1 MKNKIIFF
9 LTLICIYSS
18 AQESYKVIYRANYIS
33 NLDTKALKT
42 ERTLLIID
50 SNKSSY
56 YASENTYKQD
66 SIKQLVR
73 SKILTPQEAMNDKYP
88 KTWFNHFIQKNFIES
103 SMKVHSLIAV
113 DNYIYTQ
120 KNDLA
125 WQLQYDTLKVEN
137 YVCNKATVK
146 YEGREYIAWYA
157 KDIPISDGPY
167 KFWGLP
173 GLILKIYDTENHYTF
188 TLDSFEKYRGKLP
201 QEPYQSRKTF
211 EVSYDKFKIISKEF
225 NENPLKSMEN
235 SGMKIVSV
243 DGKAPSQIPPPQR
256 NPI

>member
-73 SKILTPQEAMNDKYP
+73 SKILTPQEAMNDNIKEQR
-88 KTWFNHFIQKNFIES
+88 KAAQGHKKADNGEHFK
-103 SMKVHSLIAV
+103 
-113 DNYIYTQ
+113 
-120 KNDLA
+120 
-125 WQLQYDTLKVEN
+125 
-137 YVCNKATVK
+137 
-146 YEGREYIAWYA
+146 GRARKIGLTF
-157 KDIPISDGPY
+157 GPA
-167 KFWGLP
+167 LP
-173 GLILKIYDTENHYTF
+173 LL
-188 TLDSFEKYRGKLP
+188 RGSKL
-201 QEPYQSRKTF
+201 F
-211 EVSYDKFKIISKEF
+211 H
-225 NENPLKSMEN
+225 
-235 SGMKIVSV
+235 
-243 DGKAPSQIPPPQR
+243 
-256 NPI
+256 